1 MATRMTAAEVSAKD
15 RELKQKLSDGTLT
28 DAQLRSEVKK
38 MYPDANASEI
48 NDLSKAVK
56 TRAARDYGNIRLGA
70 GDSNIGNLVPVG
82 TGEWTQFGENV
93 NARTAFRPF
102 GIADDAVN
110 FAAPAHGATQLSDG
124 TRYAFVA
131 PDPSIGLAGGWH
143 DMKEGEEFGTL
154 NARLRAEASQAR
166 VDAMTPPTP
175 SVNGAPPPPSPSPS
189 AEVVTNTPTNI
200 QTGMPVS
207 PTNISTNTPTN
218 MGIGAIGNQGGVN
231 PLNNTQWPVNTGGNN
246 IRLVSATGIPEG
258 SVLPFNEG
266 NRPMG
271 ADPSMGS
278 LINPL
283 AFGVSPDL
291 QALGI
296 QDPFGAYTAT
306 RSRGVPVYD
315 PTMGSMAGYQS
326 ALGMGY
332 QPERGRFFLSPA
344 TQGTGSWAEYLANP
358 MRQQSGMQNYAQSF
372 GQLAQMIAD
381 PLGFEASNPLV
392 GRFAQFFDPN
402 SVRSDHIA
410 QNLADAALASMGG
423 PRSFNPAL
431 RDMFTR
437 RFAAMSMSDPTINR
451 QQSLANYADWLNRG
465 LGGAALSPRTYGSNM
480 YGGTPYVDPTIPT
493 PVSPTAPSVSPSMPF
508 YQSPSAS
515 TMFNTDTNPVATLV
529 NQPPTPTVT
538 QQPSQPAG
546 VPLTPEV
553 FSGLPSNE
561 QFGVMQGVG
570 GWLDQFDDATKNALR
585 ATGKLDFMNT
595 GVM

>member
-1 MATRMTAAEVSAKD
+1 MASMTAAEKKAKFA
-15 RELKQKLSDGTLT
+15 ELRKRFSDGTIT
-28 DAQLRSEVKK
+28 NAEFNAEIQKMSDDVTPSEMVF
-38 MYPDANASEI
+38 S
-48 NDLSKAVK
+48 
-56 TRAARDYGNIRLGA
+56 
-70 GDSNIGNLVPVG
+70 
-82 TGEWTQFGENV
+82 
-93 NARTAFRPF
+93 
-102 GIADDAVN
+102 
-110 FAAPAHGATQLSDG
+110 
-124 TRYAFVA
+124 
-131 PDPSIGLAGGWH
+131 
-143 DMKEGEEFGTL
+143 EFGNPNIANWPTL
-154 NARLRAEASQAR
+154 E
-166 VDAMTPPTP
+166 VPGDG
-175 SVNGAPPPPSPSPS
+175 VKAPIISSS
-189 AEVVTNTPTNI
+189 APVPETVVPGNNNI
-200 QTGMPVS
+200 QFVTD
-207 PTNISTNTPTN
+207 I
-218 MGIGAIGNQGGVN
+218 
-231 PLNNTQWPVNTGGNN
+231 
-246 IRLVSATGIPEG
+246 GIPEG
-258 SVLPFNEG
+258 SDLPFNEG
-266 NRPMG
+266 NKPMG

-315 PTMGSMAGYQS
+315 PRMGSMAGYQS

-332 QPERGRFFLSPA
+332 QPERGRFFLSPS

-358 MRQQSGMQNYAQSF
+358 MRQQQGVQNYGQSF

-437 RFAAMSMSDPTINR
+437 RFEAMSMSDPTINR

-480 YGGTPYVDPTIPT
+480 YGGTPYVDPNAST
-493 PVSPTAPSVSPSMPF
+493 PVSPTAPSANPGMPF
-508 YQSPSAS
+508 YQAPDAK
-515 TMFNTDTNPVATLV
+515 TMFNPNPNPVATLV

-538 QQPSQPAG
+538 QQPSQPAS

-561 QFGVMQGVG
+561 QFGVMQGVS

>member
-1 MATRMTAAEVSAKD
+1 MTATEKQAKFAELRKRFSAGTITNA
-15 RELKQKLSDGTLT
+15 EFNAEIQKMSDDVTPSEMVFSEFGNPNIANWPTLEVPG
-28 DAQLRSEVKK
+28 DEVKA
-38 MYPDANASEI
+38 PTIS
-48 NDLSKAVK
+48 S
-56 TRAARDYGNIRLGA
+56 
-70 GDSNIGNLVPVG
+70 S
-82 TGEWTQFGENV
+82 
-93 NARTAFRPF
+93 
-102 GIADDAVN
+102 
-110 FAAPAHGATQLSDG
+110 APAPKTSG
-124 TRYAFVA
+124 
-131 PDPSIGLAGGWH
+131 
-143 DMKEGEEFGTL
+143 
-154 NARLRAEASQAR
+154 N
-166 VDAMTPPTP
+166 
-175 SVNGAPPPPSPSPS
+175 N
-189 AEVVTNTPTNI
+189 NI
-200 QTGMPVS
+200 QF
-207 PTNISTNTPTN
+207 
-218 MGIGAIGNQGGVN
+218 
-231 PLNNTQWPVNTGGNN
+231 
-246 IRLVSATGIPEG
+246 VSATGLPEG
-258 SVLPFNEG
+258 KDKGGAFLPFNEA
-266 NRPMG
+266 NRPLG

-306 RSRGVPVYD
+306 RSIGAPVYD

-332 QPERGRFFLSPA
+332 QPERGRFFLSPS

-358 MRQQSGMQNYAQSF
+358 TRQQQGVQNYGQSF

-381 PLGFEASNPLV
+381 PLGFESSNPLM

-431 RDMFTR
+431 RDMITR
-437 RFAAMSMSDPTINR
+437 RFEAMSMSDPTINR
-451 QQSLANYADWLNRG
+451 EQSLANYANWLNSG

-480 YGGTPYVDPTIPT
+480 YAGTPYVDPTVPT
-493 PVSPTAPSVSPSMPF
+493 PVSPSAPSTNTGMPF
-508 YQSPSAS
+508 YEAPDA
-515 TMFNTDTNPVATLV
+515 TPMFNPAVTDTPNLTFV
-529 NQPPTPTVT
+529 NQPPTPAPTPAPV
-538 QQPSQPAG
+538 QPSQPAG

-553 FSGLPSNE
+553 FSGLPSDE
-561 QFGVMQGVG
+561 QFGVMQGVS